1 MLDEVFGLGPLEQD
15 PEEAPWLAEMGEN
28 YTVFTHVLGEGARI
42 WAQKDSWPQGGRLPT
57 SAWHRGQIV
66 EDHYE
71 LVLDPETPIG
81 VYELEIGW
89 YLAETGRRLRV
100 LGKGGFVESDRV
112 LLSRVRVV
120 P

>member
-1 MLDEVFGLGPLEQD
+1 M
-15 PEEAPWLAEMGEN
+15 
-28 YTVFTHVLGEGARI
+28 
-42 WAQKDSWPQGGRLPT
+42 
-57 SAWHRGQIV
+57 

-100 LGKGGFVESDRV
+100 LGKGGFVQGDRV